1 MPSSQQFDLIALGCT
16 TLELLSRVDR
26 YPGASDGI
34 HTDDQLWTGGGM
46 SGNLAHAVA
55 RLGGQVAL
63 LAATG
68 SDSIGDKMVE
78 QLRVA
83 GVNVEYIYRRNN
95 TLSQLTILMV
105 TSDLKRAGL
114 VINLP
119 SDLQIKSE
127 EIPNSL
133 LKSARIFFTD
143 MDPANTAIDV
153 SKRAKALGLPIA
165 YDLQMAPER
174 VNIPEHARNINKM
187 LHLSDY
193 LFADEENFLMW
204 SNYSDL
210 PTAISAVLHKYPEIT
225 LLITRG
231 SAGSIVVAQKTTI
244 EIDAFPI
251 NIVDSIGA
259 GDAYHATFLYT
270 HIALGWSLKKACLF
284 GSAAAALSCTKA
296 GARDGLPTLDEID
309 RFIQR
314 T

>member
-1 MPSSQQFDLIALGCT
+1 MVVCLVGNESDHPAWVWITSSVSSVMGLGFR
-16 TLELLSRVDR
+16 LVSENL
-26 YPGASDGI
+26 GAPFI
-34 HTDDQLWTGGGM
+34 
-46 SGNLAHAVA
+46 
-55 RLGGQVAL
+55 
-63 LAATG
+63 AATG

-153 SKRAKALGLPIA
+153 SKRVKALGLPIA

>member
-1 MPSSQQFDLIALGCT
+1 MTSSQQFDLIALGST
-16 TLELLSRVDR
+16 TLELLSWVDR

-34 HTDDQLWTGGGM
+34 HTDKQLWTGGGM
-46 SGNLAHAVA
+46 SGNVAHAAA

-63 LAATG
+63 IAATG
-68 SDSIGDKMVE
+68 SDNIGEKMIE
-78 QLRVA
+78 QLRVV
-83 GVNVEYIYRRNN
+83 GVNVEYIFRRNH

-114 VINLP
+114 VITLP
-119 SDLQIKSE
+119 ADLQIRSE
-127 EIPNSL
+127 EVPDSL

-174 VNIPEHARNINKM
+174 VNIPEHARNIKKM

-204 SNYSDL
+204 GSFSDL
-210 PTAISAVLHKYPEIT
+210 PTAISVVLQKYPAIT

-231 SAGSIVVAQKTTI
+231 SAGSVIATHNKTI
-244 EIDAFPI
+244 ETNAFPI
-251 NIVDSIGA
+251 NIVDTIGA

>member
-1 MPSSQQFDLIALGCT
+1 MTTSQQFDLIALGST
-16 TLELLSRVDR
+16 TLELLSWVDR

-34 HTDDQLWTGGGM
+34 HTDKQLWTGGGM
-46 SGNLAHAVA
+46 SGNVAHAAA
-55 RLGGQVAL
+55 RLGGHVAL

-68 SDSIGDKMVE
+68 SDSIGEKMIE
-78 QLRVA
+78 QLEVA
-83 GVNVEYIYRRNN
+83 GVNVEYLFRRKH
-95 TLSQLTILMV
+95 TLSQLTVLMV

-114 VINLP
+114 VITLP
-119 SDLQIKSE
+119 ADLQIKSD
-127 EIPNSL
+127 EIPDSL
-133 LKSARIFFTD
+133 LKSARVFFTD
-143 MDPANTAIDV
+143 MNPAGTAIDV
-153 SKRAKALGLPIA
+153 SKRAKDLALPIA

-174 VNIPEHARNINKM
+174 VNIPEHARNINEM

-210 PTAISAVLHKYPEIT
+210 STAISTILHKFPAIT

-231 SAGSIVVAQKTTI
+231 AAGSVIATQKQTI
-244 EIDAFPI
+244 EINVFPT

-270 HIALGWSLKKACLF
+270 HIALGWVLKKACIY

-296 GARDGLPTLDEID
+296 GARDGLPTLEEID
-309 RFIQR
+309 SFVKRY
-314 T
+314 